1 MNDPSR
7 DRFAEAL
14 ASGAAVLPTGE
25 ASEDEAVPA
34 ASPPPRSKAQTKR
47 GRGTGAAARSDR
59 FAYPKVLVRWKRH
72 LTYTQFA
79 VALALWNR
87 QRVNRATG
95 ALVPFEVSHRTL
107 GRDLGG
113 VARNHVQEAVAVLE
127 RNGLAKVVIE
137 GDRRKQTGHTYLMPE
152 IPPEPPDK
160 PEG

>member
-25 ASEDEAVPA
+25 ASEDDAVPA
-34 ASPPPRSKAQTKR
+34 VPPPRSKPQAKR
-47 GRGTGAAARSDR
+47 GRGAIVATRSDR
-59 FAYPKVLVRWKRH
+59 FAYPKVLVRWKLH

-87 QRVNRATG
+87 QRVDRATG

-107 GRDLGG
+107 GRDIGG
-113 VARNHVQEAVAVLE
+113 VARNHVQEAVAALE
-127 RNGLAKVVIE
+127 RHGLTKVVIE
-137 GDRRKQTGHTYLMPE
+137 GDRQRQTGHTYLMPE
-152 IPPEPPDK
+152 IPPEPPDE

>member
-34 ASPPPRSKAQTKR
+34 ASPPRSEAQAKR

-87 QRVNRATG
+87 QRVDRATG

-113 VARNHVQEAVAVLE
+113 VARNHVQEAVGVLA
-127 RNGLAKVVIE
+127 RHRLAKVVIP
-137 GDRRKQTGHTYLMPE
+137 GDKRKQTGHTYLMPE